1 MPAGTSTGPN
11 DALTAARFSIVIDG
25 GEIAVFSQLVGIRSE
40 VEPDP
45 LTSELATKL
54 PGKRKPPTVT
64 LRRGQTRDLS
74 IFAWHES
81 IGVDAEARKNC
92 TLVMFDSAGKLV
104 ARYHLESAWPSTVEV
119 GVLEAGVNDVLIE
132 TVTFT
137 SETLTRIEP

>member
-1 MPAGTSTGPN
+1 MPAGTSGGPN

-40 VEPDP
+40 VELDP
-45 LTSELATKL
+45 LTSELAKL

-64 LRRGQTRDLS
+64 LRRGQIRDLS

-81 IGVDAEARKNC
+81 AGEDAEARKNC
-92 TLVMFDSAGKLV
+92 TLVMFDSAGSLV
-104 ARYHLESAWPSTVEV
+104 ARYYLESAWPSTVEV

-132 TVTFT
+132 TVTF
-137 SETLTRIEP
+137 SCETLTRVKP

>member
-11 DALTAARFSIVIDG
+11 DALTAARFSIVVDG

-40 VEPDP
+40 VEPDAR
-45 LTSELATKL
+45 TSELAKL

-81 IGVDAEARKNC
+81 VGVKAEARKDC
-92 TLVMFDSAGKLV
+92 TLVLFDSAGRLV

-119 GVLEAGVNDVLIE
+119 GLLEAGLNDVLIE

-137 SETLTRIEP
+137 CETLTRVQP

>member
-25 GEIAVFSQLVGIRSE
+25 AEIAVFSQLVGIRSE

-45 LTSELATKL
+45 LTSELAKL
-54 PGKRKPPTVT
+54 PGRRKPPTVT
-64 LRRGQTRDLS
+64 LRRGQIGDLS
-74 IFAWHES
+74 IFGWHES
-81 IGVDAEARKNC
+81 AAEDAEARKNC
-92 TLVMFDSAGKLV
+92 TLLMFDAAGSLV

-119 GVLEAGVNDVLIE
+119 GVLEAGVNDLLIE

-137 SETLTRIEP
+137 CETLQRIKP